1 MTRLVRH
8 VRANAVAYLALTVAL
23 SGTSYAAIGLG
34 PNSVGAAQI
43 KNHSI
48 DPVKLDP
55 RVFAGFVRHWVHV
68 SATGRVIASSGG
80 AKVTF
85 GAGTFQ
91 VSWQDAVAADRSSGK
106 CVPLVTVDN
115 NAGAPV
121 PPPGGGEP
129 ASGADASVVR
139 GPGLR
144 TTVFVTTYNGQ
155 NQAVQGPFYLL
166 VACG

>member
-80 AKVTF
+80 AKVTYS
-85 GAGTFQ
+85 ASEYQ
-91 VSWQDAVAADRSSGK
+91 VTWNDSVVSDRSSR
-106 CVPLVTVDN
+106 CVPFVTVDT
-115 NAGAPV
+115 AFAPV
-121 PPPGGGEP
+121 PPPAGSQP
-129 ASGADASVVR
+129 ALYASASLLR
-139 GPGLR
+139 GPGR
-144 TTVFVTTYNGQ
+144 SQTSVFVATYNGQ
-155 NQAVQGPFYLL
+155 NVAVPGPFYLGL
-166 VACG
+166 VCS